1 MATFIALLC
10 QDAKVP
16 KLADPS
22 VRIALLEAAARQI
35 ATGGSGSLTLR
46 RLTDEVGTSTMAVY
60 THFGGMQ
67 NLRQEVRREGF
78 ARLKAHLDSVAPTRD
93 PLADL
98 ALLGWAYYDNALENP
113 HLYRVMF
120 MDHHDPADDTVGL
133 DTFDQLV
140 AAVARCIEAGRFGAA
155 EPFDLAVQLWAGL
168 HGLVTLQLSGLLA
181 ADLAVEMLTES
192 WRHLFLGFGAD
203 RRAAGR
209 ALARARRHAPH
220 AVRAL
225 GSSG

>member
-1 MATFIALLC
+1 
-10 QDAKVP
+10 VP

-22 VRIALLEAAARQI
+22 VRTALLEAAAEMI
-35 ATGGSGSLTLR
+35 AVGGSGSLTLR

-78 ARLKAHLDSVAPTRD
+78 ARLKEHLDAVLVSRD

-120 MDHHDPADDTVGL
+120 LDHHDAEDDSVGL

-140 AAVARCIEAGRFGAA
+140 AAVARCIEGGRFAAA
-155 EPFDLAVQLWAGL
+155 EPFDLAVQLWSSL
-168 HGLVTLQLSGLLA
+168 HGLVTLQLSGLVAEPLA
-181 ADLAVEMLTES
+181 IEMLTAT
-192 WRHLFLGFGAD
+192 WRSLFLGFGAD
-203 RRAAGR
+203 SRAVGR
-209 ALARARRHAPH
+209 ALARARRETPRAT
-220 AVRAL
+220 RAL
-225 GSSG
+225 GSGG

>member
-1 MATFIALLC
+1 M
-10 QDAKVP
+10 P
-16 KLADPS
+16 KIADPS
-22 VRIALLEAAARQI
+22 VRDALLETAARQI

-46 RLTDEVGTSTMAVY
+46 RLVDEVGTSTMAVY

-78 ARLKAHLDSVAPTRD
+78 RRLKAHLDSVGVSKD

-120 MDHHDPADDTVGL
+120 LDHHEPSDDVVGL

-140 AAVARCIEAGRFGAA
+140 AGVARCVSAGRFSAA
-155 EPFDLAVQLWAGL
+155 EPFDLAVQLWAAV
-168 HGLVTLQLSGLLA
+168 HGLVTLELSGLVA
-181 ADLAVEMLTES
+181 PDLAVEMLRTT
-192 WRHLFLGFGAD
+192 WRSLFLGFGAD
-203 RRAAGR
+203 ARAVGR
-209 ALARARRHAPH
+209 SLARARREVPRA
-220 AVRAL
+220 ARAL
-225 GSSG
+225 GSG